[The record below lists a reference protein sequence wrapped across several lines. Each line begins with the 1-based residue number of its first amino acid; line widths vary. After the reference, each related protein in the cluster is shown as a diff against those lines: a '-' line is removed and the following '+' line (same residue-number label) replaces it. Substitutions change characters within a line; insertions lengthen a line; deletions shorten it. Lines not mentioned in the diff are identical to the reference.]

1 MEKQKFI
8 IADIKTEGLS
18 DKLGQSKQHVV
29 KCVFVHLNSL
39 SMTAET
45 CMLLFG

>member
-29 KCVFVHLNSL
+29 KCVFVSLNFL

-45 CMLLFG
+45 CMLLFS